1 MMNAP
6 IKVDVVIIGA
16 GISGLIC
23 ATELQQ
29 AGYLV
34 QLIDKGR
41 GFGGRM
47 ATRRMSGARL
57 DHGAQYFTAQ
67 DGRFQKYVDQWVA
80 AGVIRTWFR
89 KPSSALHPRYAGLH
103 GMTDVPKYLARSL
116 DVHTEQ
122 EASRLYR
129 EKDSWIIETKNEERY
144 CGHHLIITAPLPQ
157 AMNLLRSNG
166 ISLGYEVD
174 RSLDRVDYE
183 KGLAALAILDGPSGL
198 PASGGIKLNNSAL
211 SWMADNQMKGISPS
225 VPAITLHATA
235 SFAAKHWSTNDA
247 ERGRLMLEAA
257 DPFLK
262 GSVVDLA
269 FHRWRYTT
277 PIDPLPETY
286 FMDIELNLSLAG
298 DAFGGPRI
306 EGAALS
312 GMDAALAFINYHRHR
327 INKPRNSES

>member
-6 IKVDVVIIGA
+6 RKVDVVIIGS

-41 GFGGRM
+41 GMGGRM

-57 DHGAQYFTAQ
+57 DHGAQYFTVR
-67 DGRFQKYVDQWVA
+67 DGRFQKYVDQWIE
-80 AGVIRTWFR
+80 AGVIRPWFR
-89 KPSSALHPRYAGLH
+89 QRSSALHPRYSGLH

-116 DVHTEQ
+116 DVHVRQ

-129 EKDSWIIETKNEERY
+129 NDDAWMIETTNGARY
-144 CGHHLIITAPLPQ
+144 CGQHLIITAPLPQ
-157 AMNLLRSNG
+157 AMNLLRENG
-166 ISLGYEVD
+166 VSLGNEVD
-174 RSLDRVDYE
+174 RSLNRVEYE
-183 KGLAALAILDGPSGL
+183 KGLAALAILNGPSGL
-198 PASGGIKLNNSAL
+198 PAPGGIKLHNGTL
-211 SWMADNQMKGISPS
+211 SWIADNQMKGISPS
-225 VPAITLHATA
+225 VPAVTLHATA

-257 DPFLK
+257 APFLNA
-262 GSVVDLA
+262 SVVDLA
-269 FHRWRYTT
+269 FHHWRYTT

-286 FMDIELNLSLAG
+286 FMDIELKLSLAG

-312 GMDAALAFINYHRHR
+312 GMDAALAFINHHRHR